1 MDVEEEEWRG
11 QLVEQG
17 DLKSQNER
25 LAPYQTMNSTGGYVY
40 STDYETQLMRFLCI
54 GTTGGTY
61 YTGEAELTRENTRCI
76 DRYVTWLFNILHS
89 QAVLTAWGTGLA
101 VKLPTLHCLF
111 NRHCPLVPLVV
122 KTTRQKLLLL

>member
-40 STDYETQLMRFLCI
+40 STDYDTQLMRFLCI

-89 QAVLTAWGTGLA
+89 QAVLAAWGTRLN
-101 VKLPTLHCLF
+101 VKLATLH
-111 NRHCPLVPLVV
+111 
-122 KTTRQKLLLL
+122 